1 MIKQT
6 RLTTNKKFLNFSH
19 PNGIF
24 AFLHNVLYIAKPKI
38 IDAKVANGTKRKK
51 LVLRPIKIENKHDYK
66 VVTVS
71 NQL

>member
-1 MIKQT
+1 M
-6 RLTTNKKFLNFSH
+6 
-19 PNGIF
+19 
-24 AFLHNVLYIAKPKI
+24 LYIAKPKI
-38 IDAKVANGTKRKK
+38 IDAKVPKGTKRKK

>member
-1 MIKQT
+1 M
-6 RLTTNKKFLNFSH
+6 
-19 PNGIF
+19 
-24 AFLHNVLYIAKPKI
+24 LYIAKPKI

-51 LVLRPIKIENKHDYK
+51 LVLRPIKIKNKHDYK